1 MIKPGQGA
9 NFPKTQYIIHQAK
22 TKYFQLKL
30 TYWIEL
36 ATERLRQLTTGK
48 RAERTK
54 RDLRCS
60 ICRSAI
66 GQDVFLICARRRH
79 RRLIFLLN
87 LPTV

>member
-48 RAERTK
+48 PSERTK
-54 RDLRCS
+54 RD
-60 ICRSAI
+60 
-66 GQDVFLICARRRH
+66 LICARRRH